1 MCCSWSALSE
11 YGRSLRTDLQWINVV
26 NTLTL
31 HAGDLRLFGNSRVNI
46 LFCNRCTASKCRLWP
61 LVIIVS
67 MNFTCTMVLFK
78 CDTFLL
84 ISYIH
89 EKIGNFYAKLFFFN
103 FYQFIYISF
112 YIYIY
117 TYESQMCFWL
127 GFVCFLGGGGVQS
140 QTTLHYRLHHSDFY
154 YFIDSEKSSCHDGL
168 VALAYGLPRCLPATH
183 TSFGK
188 V

>member
-46 LFCNRCTASKCRLWP
+46 LFRNRCTASKCRLWP

-84 ISYIH
+84 INYIH
-89 EKIGNFYAKLFFFN
+89 EKIGNFYAKLFFFD
-103 FYQFIYISF
+103 FSQF
-112 YIYIY
+112 YINLFHHYMTFNVEWALKTDYFPTILISSASW
-117 TYESQMCFWL
+117 TKPVL
-127 GFVCFLGGGGVQS
+127 RTLLVCLRRVDLAS
-140 QTTLHYRLHHSDFY
+140 A
-154 YFIDSEKSSCHDGL
+154 KKASCE
-168 VALAYGLPRCLPATH
+168 
-183 TSFGK
+183 F
-188 V
+188 